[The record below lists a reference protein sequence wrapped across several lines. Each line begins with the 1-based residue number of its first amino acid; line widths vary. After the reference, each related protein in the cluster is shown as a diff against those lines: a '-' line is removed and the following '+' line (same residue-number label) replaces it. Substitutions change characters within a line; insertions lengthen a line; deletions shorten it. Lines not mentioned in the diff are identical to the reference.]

1 VILVGLLAGCVGVT
15 DVTPTPEPA
24 PTGTVTFDGRTI
36 DLATHLA
43 GWPYE
48 PALAVPEADLLFY
61 DHEGPSRRLLKAP
74 LASADLAQGSP
85 VSEVDW
91 ATRSRWDPR
100 WHAATDSLY
109 FVGDEKNDEVL
120 NLWRLSLADG
130 ALTKLT
136 DEPYLYGWSFDPAEE
151 RVALVARRGEGPLP
165 SRGGAQPRPY
175 ISCVETMKPDGSD
188 RQPVV
193 CDTPKATLTWTSPSW
208 APDAGGL
215 IVSANVDGQR
225 DRGNI
230 AWVGFGDPELRLLL
244 DPLPR
249 RRTAYAL
256 ETWLDQGRFLY
267 VSDESGFDQLYAY
280 DVARGV
286 STQLTKLDRE
296 ISHASVME
304 PAPGKKL
311 VVAILHR
318 PDEDRVVTID
328 PSGGSILDE
337 LVVQGSASVLG
348 DDEANAIVLRVAS
361 GRAPLELRR
370 LALSPDGQLTE
381 SPLLATP
388 PTIAEKLVRCD
399 QEKVTFPTF
408 DTDPAT
414 GQPRQL
420 HAFLYT
426 PKEKPAPERAIAR
439 IVSFYGGQDDWSTD
453 IHAMCDA
460 GVATLAP
467 AVRGSYGFGSEFSAL
482 NDRDLGGNEIV
493 DLVYAAR
500 FLESRGYQSGRIGV
514 YGGSHGGY
522 ATMRALTFPP
532 GTNGRDETYA
542 WAFGMSHAGFS
553 DIVSFWEACNIPDW
567 VLLEA
572 GDPLTEAEK
581 LHDRSPLSHVDLLAA
596 PLFLSHGANDN
607 RVPVT
612 ESRKMAEACAAAGKR
627 CTYVEFPGQGHGIK
641 GLADEVALYQ
651 ARFRFLETEV
661 LAQGRVT
668 P

>member
-15 DVTPTPEPA
+15 DVAPTPEPA

-43 GWPYE
+43 GWPYQ
-48 PALAVPEADLLFY
+48 PTLAVPEADLLFY
-61 DHEGPSRRLLKAP
+61 DQLGVTRRLLKAP
-74 LASADLAQGSP
+74 LASSDLAEGSP

-91 ATRSRWDPR
+91 AARSRWDLR
-100 WHAATDSLY
+100 WHAATGALY

-130 ALTKLT
+130 ALTRLT

-151 RVALVARRGEGPLP
+151 RVAVVARRGEGPY
-165 SRGGAQPRPY
+165 Q
-175 ISCVETMKPDGSD
+175 SCVETMKADGSD
-188 RQPVV
+188 RKPVV

-208 APDAGGL
+208 APDARGL

-230 AWVGFGDPELRLLL
+230 AWIDLAKPELRLLL
-244 DPLPR
+244 DPIR
-249 RRTAYAL
+249 SRRTAYAL

-280 DVARGV
+280 DVSKGI

-296 ISHASVME
+296 ISHASVAE
-304 PAPGKKL
+304 PAGGKKL

-328 PSGGSILDE
+328 PSDGSILDE
-337 LVVQGSASVLG
+337 IVVQGSASVLG
-348 DDEANAIVLRVAS
+348 DDEAGAIVLRVAS

-370 LALSPDGQLTE
+370 LSVSAEGKLAAT
-381 SPLLATP
+381 PLLATP
-388 PTIAEKLVRCD
+388 AEVAGKLVRCD

-439 IVSFYGGQDDWSTD
+439 ITSFYGGQDDWSTD
-453 IHAMCDA
+453 VQAFCDA
-460 GVATLAP
+460 GIATLAP
-467 AVRGSYGFGSEFSAL
+467 AVRGSYGFGAEFSAL

-500 FLESRGYQSGRIGV
+500 FLESRGYQPGRIGV

-522 ATMRALTFPP
+522 ATMRALTFPA

-572 GDPLTEAEK
+572 GDPLTEAQK
-581 LHDRSPLSHVDLLAA
+581 LHDRSPLSHVDLLSA

-612 ESRKMAEACAAAGKR
+612 ESRKMAEACASAGKR
-627 CTYVEFPGQGHGIK
+627 CTYVELPGQGHGIK

-651 ARFRFLETEV
+651 ARFRFLESEV